1 MFISLWYFNL
11 LPAMWSIL
19 TGFST
24 ILSILV
30 ILPYFINRF
39 RYRPDLY
46 IFVHCDGSP
55 DTIPRRGGNI
65 QIAIHAKNKQ
75 RVVVDSVW
83 VIIPYEQKGGIESSG
98 CLPVLLTGDTIPP
111 RTNAPPHLVARQQII
126 GDSDK
131 HVGLATFWC
140 RVKDASEL
148 IVDIAILAHIHQG
161 DLPHLVDMYTPST
174 REYIFRHTF
183 QVQEVKE

>member
-1 MFISLWYFNL
+1 
-11 LPAMWSIL
+11 MWSIL
-19 TGFST
+19 TDFST

-39 RYRPDLY
+39 CYRPDLY
-46 IFVHCDGSP
+46 IFVHCDGSQ
-55 DTIPRRGGNI
+55 DTIPSGGGNI
-65 QIAIHAKNKQ
+65 HIATHARNKQ

-83 VIIPYEQKGGIESSG
+83 FSFPHEQKGAITTGGGI
-98 CLPVLLTGDTIPP
+98 PVLFSGDTIPP
-111 RTNAPPHLVARQQII
+111 HTSAPPNLIARQQVI
-126 GDSDK
+126 GNSDRL
-131 HVGLATFWC
+131 VGLAMFWC
-140 RVKDASEL
+140 QAKDTSEL

-161 DLPHLVDMYTPST
+161 DLPPLVDMYTPST